1 MNEQNE
7 KELMIVEYIKSI
19 KALEDAMEPFKEQRR
34 ELRKEYQ
41 DNGWFTREEIR
52 VAIKA
57 YRLMRSGDDLD
68 DLYDMYGLLAKA
80 KNGAVSNAS

>member
-41 DNGWFTREEIR
+41 DNGWLTREEIR

-57 YRLMRSGDDLD
+57 YRLMRSGDDD

>member
-34 ELRKEYQ
+34 ELRKEY
-41 DNGWFTREEIR
+41 
-52 VAIKA
+52 
-57 YRLMRSGDDLD
+57 LD

>member
-19 KALEDAMEPFKEQRR
+19 KALEDAMEPFKDQRR

-41 DNGWFTREEIR
+41 DNGWLSREEIR
-52 VAIKA
+52 VAVKA

-68 DLYDMYGLLAKA
+68 DLYDMYSLLSKARSGGLT
-80 KNGAVSNAS
+80 GAA

>member
-1 MNEQNE
+1 MNDQNE

-19 KALEDAMEPFKEQRR
+19 KTLEDAMEPFKEQRR

-41 DNGWFTREEIR
+41 DNGWLSREEIR
-52 VAIKA
+52 VAVKA

-68 DLYDMYGLLAKA
+68 DLYDMY
-80 KNGAVSNAS
+80 

>member
-7 KELMIVEYIKSI
+7 KELMLVEYIKSI
-19 KALEDAMEPFKEQRR
+19 KALEDAMEPYKDQRR

-41 DNGWFTREEIR
+41 DNGWLSREEIR
-52 VAIKA
+52 VAVKA

-68 DLYDMYGLLAKA
+68 DLYDMYSLLSKA
-80 KNGAVSNAS
+80 REGGTTGAA

>member
-19 KALEDAMEPFKEQRR
+19 KAPEDTMEPFKEQRR

-41 DNGWFTREEIR
+41 DNGWLTREEIR

>member
-41 DNGWFTREEIR
+41 DNGWLTREEIR

>member
-19 KALEDAMEPFKEQRR
+19 KALEDAMEPYKDQRR

-41 DNGWFTREEIR
+41 DNGWLTREEIR
-52 VAIKA
+52 VAVKA

-68 DLYDMYGLLAKA
+68 DLYDMYGLLSKA
-80 KNGAVSNAS
+80 RASGATNAT

>member
-41 DNGWFTREEIR
+41 DNGWLTREEIR

-68 DLYDMYGLLAKA
+68 DLYDMYGLWAKA
-80 KNGAVSNAS
+80 KNGAVSNAA

>member
-7 KELMIVEYIKSI
+7 KELMLVEYIKSI
-19 KALEDAMEPFKEQRR
+19 KALEDAMEPYKDQRR

-41 DNGWFTREEIR
+41 DNGWLSREEIR
-52 VAIKA
+52 VAVKA

-68 DLYDMYGLLAKA
+68 DLYDMYSLLSKA
-80 KNGAVSNAS
+80 RAGGTTSVA

>member
-19 KALEDAMEPFKEQRR
+19 RALEDAMEPYKDQRR

-41 DNGWFTREEIR
+41 DNGWLSREEIR
-52 VAIKA
+52 VAVKA

-68 DLYDMYGLLAKA
+68 DLYDMYSLLAKA
-80 KNGAVSNAS
+80 RDGSVTSAT

>member
-19 KALEDAMEPFKEQRR
+19 KALEDAMEPFKDQRR

-41 DNGWFTREEIR
+41 DNGWLSREEIR
-52 VAIKA
+52 VAVKA
-57 YRLMRSGDDLD
+57 YRLMRAGDDLD
-68 DLYDMYGLLAKA
+68 DLYDMYSLLAKA
-80 KNGAVSNAS
+80 RAGGVTSAT